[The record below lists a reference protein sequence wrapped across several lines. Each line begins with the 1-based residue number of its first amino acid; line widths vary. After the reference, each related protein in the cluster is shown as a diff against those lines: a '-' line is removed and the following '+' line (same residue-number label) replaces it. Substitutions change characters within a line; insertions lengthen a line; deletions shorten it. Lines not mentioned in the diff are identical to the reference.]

1 MSADCWQVAAG
12 YIDPLSCMY
21 QAIFP
26 VELDPTKKLEKT
38 TDSQVVTT
46 QDSHQKAYYVTGI
59 RLNIVY
65 SKYLS
70 LL

>member
-1 MSADCWQVAAG
+1 
-12 YIDPLSCMY
+12 MY